1 MGRARDLA
9 NILSSSGNVALD
21 SEMGLSLITPT
32 SIATTG
38 GSATSSIS
46 STGAVS
52 FTSASAIS
60 LNDVFSATYDNYKII
75 LDANAS
81 NTSSGFSFR
90 LRVSGSDDTNS
101 VYGRQLFFGDGTS
114 VIAARSSVTTSCAL
128 ADFNSTDREM
138 YHIELINPNKV
149 APTGYDFTFTR
160 RYNNSSN
167 QGKYFVTGGHTNS
180 TSFTGFTF
188 FVGGA
193 GITFA
198 GTISIYGYKK

>member
-21 SEMGLSLITPT
+21 SELGLSLITPT

-75 LDANAS
+75 FIVE
-81 NTSSGFSFR
+81 TSSTDSNIQIR
-90 LRVSGSDDTNS
+90 LRASGSD
-101 VYGRQLFFGDGTS
+101 
-114 VIAARSSVTTSCAL
+114 
-128 ADFNSTDREM
+128 
-138 YHIELINPNKV
+138 
-149 APTGYDFTFTR
+149 
-160 RYNNSSN
+160 
-167 QGKYFVTGGHTNS
+167 NS
-180 TSFTGFTF
+180 TSVYNSATSTTSSLNQTSWSLNPTTTLQKFYSFELYYPKAAKNTYIKNVTGMFES
-188 FVGGA
+188 GGA
-193 GITFA
+193 YVAASEYVGYFRNTTSFDAISFISSTGIIT